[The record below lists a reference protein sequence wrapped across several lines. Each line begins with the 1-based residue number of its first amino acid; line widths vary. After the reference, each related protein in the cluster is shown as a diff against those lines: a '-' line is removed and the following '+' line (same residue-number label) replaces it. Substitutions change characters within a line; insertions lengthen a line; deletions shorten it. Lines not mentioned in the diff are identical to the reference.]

1 MNVIKK
7 MSLAVALSAVAAF
20 AVAEDGSDRAI
31 SGVPDARQP
40 QHVKLDQFQG
50 GAHLEEKTLRLDE
63 QQAKRK

>member
-1 MNVIKK
+1 MNIIKK
-7 MSLAVALSAVAAF
+7 LTLAIALSAVAAF

-50 GAHLEEKTLRLDE
+50 KAHLKEKKSTIDQ
-63 QQAKRK
+63 QQAK